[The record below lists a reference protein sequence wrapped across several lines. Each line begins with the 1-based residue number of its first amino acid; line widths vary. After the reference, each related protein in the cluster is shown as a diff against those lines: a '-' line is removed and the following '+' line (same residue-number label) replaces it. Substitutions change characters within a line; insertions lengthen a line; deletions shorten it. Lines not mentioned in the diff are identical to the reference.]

1 MSQTLSLGYNRT
13 HPSSSPHEAFSIEF
27 ERYRCLS
34 ADPIR
39 SLCRSCG
46 YSHVNSASHP
56 FPSSWHWELCVC
68 FWTLIDL
75 TPWELAAW
83 SIRCSFQKPGHFGK
97 YMLKMAAPQSSS
109 FWRTSWTGN
118 FRSPPFPPPPELLCA
133 TCSSCVFRPEI
144 SGIVRRVRILL
155 AKTKLYL
162 AHKSHSVSITLPP
175 LTSPFM
181 LRYLMLS
188 LQPSQQL
195 RSMDKRTKR
204 LNGLVKVTG
213 QVLERWP
220 EFGIAWCCHFQA
232 LHVTLSMLLDI
243 LRFSYGRKKNF
254 VGEECLHRQP
264 GISLIFLSDFKSLLT
279 QCCTVQRKCF
289 TSRNVMVAEVILSHP
304 LEVFLFASSEVSLGF
319 KLYNAS
325 LKTVIKRAPSFLK
338 SQHPNRAFIV
348 SILKGK
354 NWEDWRC
361 NLGCAG
367 ALFSGNLKL
376 LLMLL
381 FCFHVLKTL
390 YQRQLSWLYDDSV
403 S

>member
-46 YSHVNSASHP
+46 YSHMNSASHP
-56 FPSSWHWELCVC
+56 FPSSWRWELCVC

-162 AHKSHSVSITLPP
+162 AHKSHSVSITLLP

-243 LRFSYGRKKNF
+243 LRFSYGRKKKLRRRRMSSSSAWHLTYFPVRFQILTHTVLYSSKKVFHIKKCHGCWSNF
-254 VGEECLHRQP
+254 VTSPWSFPLCQFRG
-264 GISLIFLSDFKSLLT
+264 
-279 QCCTVQRKCF
+279 F
-289 TSRNVMVAEVILSHP
+289 TWI
-304 LEVFLFASSEVSLGF
+304 
-319 KLYNAS
+319 
-325 LKTVIKRAPSFLK
+325 
-338 SQHPNRAFIV
+338 QIV
-348 SILKGK
+348 
-354 NWEDWRC
+354 
-361 NLGCAG
+361 
-367 ALFSGNLKL
+367 
-376 LLMLL
+376 
-381 FCFHVLKTL
+381 
-390 YQRQLSWLYDDSV
+390 
-403 S
+403 